1 MKKIVLIFLA
11 LLFIASIALNVIT
24 IADFDA
30 GGELLIMDKPLTS
43 WMEYIEAEILPKIIL
58 AISSLITAYTMFI
71 PLVNRVKGE
80 LSKFQSATDYIDSTT
95 KASLNSSKQV
105 SDLKAEME
113 ARLDTYEKSLNEM
126 KAITE
131 KTASILR
138 MGLCNIPELVKNGT
152 AREIAKIGEGEKEQ
166 VYEETEI

>member
-30 GGELLIMDKPLTS
+30 GGKLLIADKPLTY

-105 SDLKAEME
+105 AELNTEMRDTMAQFNKRLSVMEDLSRRNA
-113 ARLDTYEKSLNEM
+113 D
-126 KAITE
+126 
-131 KTASILR
+131 ILVK
-138 MGLCNIPELVKNGT
+138 GLSGIPELVKNGT
-152 AREIAKIGEGEKEQ
+152 AREIVKLGEGEKEQ
-166 VYEETEI
+166 IYEET